1 MMKRVYPFIK
11 LGLISIL
18 TLSLLTGCKGSA
30 YYAQKHAND
39 PKAQEQT
46 PAQEGSVEE
55 VKEEPKEEVKEETA
69 PAAQETEQEAK
80 AAGDVRS
87 EEEEFKV
94 PGRKSDEKNSSI
106 KKRRPPGIED
116 SSSEHKQ
123 GTWVTEKK
131 EDVVK
136 YDNDPWTGYYLAD
149 DNKSL
154 YISKQGD
161 KGLKVDYISYSED
174 GWTEGSAKLS
184 LAADDEKKAYMDMD
198 YAVFV
203 LELKE
208 NKIVLDA
215 SEAGGSFME
224 DKYYKSDGVPDGTF
238 MMDRGEQTPAN
249 YYAAATFL
257 TADEVEEFAIRLR
270 LNLLYSNIDWIMNHA
285 AYPFALCGEIIEDED
300 DLYYALASEDS
311 ILFNYKFLDSIKDC
325 NCRKMFVNSDG
336 IAMGDGYVWF
346 RETMDG
352 DLCIIALNSP

>member
-46 PAQEGSVEE
+46 PAQEESVEE
-55 VKEEPKEEVKEETA
+55 VKEEPKEEAKEEPA
-69 PAAQETEQEAK
+69 PAAQEEPQVAK
-80 AAGDVRS
+80 EELKS
-87 EEEEFKV
+87 EETELKK
-94 PGRKSDEKNSSI
+94 PGRKSDEKNSSV
-106 KKRRPPGIED
+106 KKRRPPGSED
-116 SSSEHKQ
+116 SSSEKEQ

-154 YISKQGD
+154 YISKQGE
-161 KGLKVDYISYSED
+161 KRLKADYISYSED
-174 GWTEGSAKLS
+174 GWTEGSAKIS
-184 LAADDEKKAYMDMD
+184 LAADDENKAYMDMG
-198 YAVFV
+198 YAVF
-203 LELKE
+203 ELQLSDK
-208 NKIVLDA
+208 KIVLDA
-215 SEAGGSFME
+215 SEAGGSFMQ
-224 DKYYKSDGVPDGTF
+224 DKYYKTDGAPDGTF
-238 MMDRGEQTPAN
+238 MMDRGEKTPAN

-257 TADEVEEFAIRLR
+257 TADEVEDYAVKLR
-270 LNLLYSNIDWIMNHA
+270 LNLLYSNIDWIMNNA

-300 DLYYALASEDS
+300 ALYSALASEDS
-311 ILFNYKFLDSIKDC
+311 ILFNYKFLDSIKEC

-352 DLCIIALNSP
+352 NLNIIALNSP